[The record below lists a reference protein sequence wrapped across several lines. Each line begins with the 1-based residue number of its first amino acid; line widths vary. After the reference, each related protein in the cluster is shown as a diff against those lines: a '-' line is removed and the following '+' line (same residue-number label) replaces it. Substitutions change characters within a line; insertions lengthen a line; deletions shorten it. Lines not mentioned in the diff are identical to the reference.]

1 MTKIS
6 SNENTFW
13 LNISEFTYDAIQWLL
28 DNRSIAGI
36 GTECPDVELTQNGK
50 VKLLLA
56 QRNRFSVVQLT
67 NLHNLP
73 PRDFNVNIAPLKLRN
88 GSGGPAR
95 VFASLP
101 GRKHK
106 NRHNSRNNAIADRN
120 ELCKDYIKVMKR
132 QEQIFSSAISIQI
145 SFKSFSTVHI
155 LFTSVSI
162 LMLYLT

>member
-1 MTKIS
+1 M
-6 SNENTFW
+6 
-13 LNISEFTYDAIQWLL
+13 NISEFTYDAIQWLL

-67 NLHNLP
+67 NLNNLP

-88 GSGGPAR
+88 GSGGPTR
-95 VFASLP
+95 VFAFLP

-145 SFKSFSTVHI
+145 SFKSFFTIHI
-155 LFTSVSI
+155 LITSVSI